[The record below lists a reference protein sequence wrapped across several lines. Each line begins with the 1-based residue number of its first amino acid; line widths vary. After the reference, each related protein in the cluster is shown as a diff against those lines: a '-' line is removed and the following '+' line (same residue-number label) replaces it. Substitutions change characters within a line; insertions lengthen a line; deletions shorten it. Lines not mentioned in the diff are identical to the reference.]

1 MNIKQADNGTIG
13 LTDSYIFWM
22 YTVTPFA
29 FRLLIHLAKYQ
40 VGSQSTDPSSKEFL
54 K

>member
-1 MNIKQADNGTIG
+1 MNIKQADNGTIE
-13 LTDSYIFWM
+13 LTDSHTFWM

-29 FRLLIHLAKYQ
+29 SSLLIHLTKYQ